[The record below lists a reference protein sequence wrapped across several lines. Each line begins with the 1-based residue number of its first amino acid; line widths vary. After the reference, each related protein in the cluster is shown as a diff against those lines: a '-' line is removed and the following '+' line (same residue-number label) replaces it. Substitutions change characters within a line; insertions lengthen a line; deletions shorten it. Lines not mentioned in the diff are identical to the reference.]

1 LRQPYNQPTYFLDF
15 KIIMKRVLFILMCIG
30 LGSGALADEG
40 MWLPLHIERLNYR
53 DMDKMGLQLTA
64 DEIYSINHSS
74 LKDAIVNLG
83 GGFCTG
89 EIISDAGLML
99 TNHHCGYS
107 FIQRHSTVENDILTN
122 GFWAQTKEDEL
133 PNEGLYVQFLVRM
146 EDVTKDVLKKVK
158 DKMTDTERNYAI
170 ETAIEEITKTVKG
183 TSHYDVV
190 VKSFY
195 EGNEFY
201 LFVYETFHDVRLVG
215 TPPESI
221 GKFGGDTDNWMW
233 PRHTGD
239 FSLFRV
245 YAAPDGKPAKYAPEN
260 VPLKPKHHLPVS
272 LDGVQENDF
281 AMVLGYPG
289 TTTRYMTSFGVKMAI
304 EKTNP
309 ARVKIRGKKLDIM
322 KKYMDADA
330 STRLAYASKYAGVSN
345 YWKYFIGQTKGLQNL
360 DVYSKKVALEQELS
374 SWISDKKSRVNEF
387 GDPVK
392 EIETAYQKV
401 NELTLPFYY
410 HFEAGFGIEFV
421 KEFHKLSTLAKALN
435 SDDSE
440 VLEIAQKFRQSS
452 AAFFKDYRPEI
463 DREVFEAM
471 TMFFLTDVDPAYLP
485 EAFKAANPLAA
496 NQEPFF
502 EGFSASKEMDIAA
515 LAHFIFSNSI
525 LVNQQ
530 KLMSF
535 LDNPEAGILENDPG
549 YKVALSV
556 YESYRN
562 VSVKRGEALADLESG
577 RRNFIAAL
585 RKMNSTNNY
594 YPDANST
601 MRLTYGKVLSYDARD
616 AVHYHYLTTL
626 KGVMEK
632 EDSSN
637 PEFIVHPKLKE
648 LYQRQDYGQYGND
661 GILYVGFLTN
671 NDITGGNSG
680 SPVINGQGHLIG
692 TAFDGNWEAMSGDI
706 AFEPDLQRCISVDIR
721 YVLFVIDKFAGA
733 SHLID
738 EMTIIKNGAPQTRR

>member
-1 LRQPYNQPTYFLDF
+1 
-15 KIIMKRVLFILMCIG
+15 MKRVLFILMCVG

-40 MWLPLHIERLNYR
+40 MWLPLHIDRLNYR

-64 DEIYSINHSS
+64 AEIYSINQSS

-89 EIISDAGLML
+89 EIISGTGLML

-122 GFWAQTKEDEL
+122 GFWAQSKEDEL
-133 PNEGLYVQFLVRM
+133 PNPGLYVQFLVRM

-158 DKMTDTERNYAI
+158 DKMTEAERSYVIEAAI
-170 ETAIEEITKTVKG
+170 GEITKAAKG
-183 TSHYDVV
+183 SSHYDVT

-195 EGNEFY
+195 EGNEYY
-201 LFVYETFHDVRLVG
+201 LFVYEAFHDVRLVG

-239 FSLFRV
+239 FALFRV
-245 YAAPDGKPAKYAPEN
+245 YSAPDGKPAKYAPEN
-260 VPLKPKHHLPVS
+260 IPLKPRHHLPVS

-281 AMVLGYPG
+281 AMVFGYPG
-289 TTTRYMTSFGVKMAI
+289 TTTRYMTSFGVKLAV

-309 ARVKIRGKKLDIM
+309 ARVKIRGAKLEIM
-322 KKYMDADA
+322 KKYMNADA
-330 STRLAYASKYAGVSN
+330 ATRLAYASKYAGVSN

-360 DVYSKKVALEQELS
+360 DVYSKKVALEEELS
-374 SWISDKKSRVNEF
+374 AWITDKKSRVNEY
-387 GDPVK
+387 GNPVK

-401 NELTLPFYY
+401 EEITLPFYY

-421 KEFHKLSTLAKALN
+421 KEFYKLSTLAKALEN
-435 SDDSE
+435 DGSE
-440 VLEIAQKFRQSS
+440 EEIQELAQKFKESS
-452 AAFFKDYRPEI
+452 SVFFKDYRAEI
-463 DREVFEAM
+463 DREVFVVMAEY
-471 TMFFLTDVDPAYLP
+471 FLNDLDPSYIP
-485 EAFKAANPLAA
+485 EAFMAVHPQRA
-496 NQEPFF
+496 NQEPFLQ
-502 EGFSASKEMDIAA
+502 GFKADKEMDIEA
-515 LAHFIFSNSI
+515 LADFVFTNSI
-525 LVNQQ
+525 LVDEQ
-530 KLMSF
+530 KLMAF
-535 LDNPEAGILENDPG
+535 LDHPESGVLLNDPG

-556 YESYRN
+556 YESYGD
-562 VSVKRGEALADLESG
+562 VSEKRGEAMNKLESG

-585 RKMNSTNNY
+585 RKMNNDKKY

-632 EDSSN
+632 EDPTN

-648 LYQRQDYGQYGND
+648 LFKRQDYGQYGDD
-661 GILYVGFLTN
+661 GKLYVGFLTN

-680 SPVINGQGHLIG
+680 SPVINGKGHLIG

-706 AFEPDLQRCISVDIR
+706 AFEPELQRCISVDIR
-721 YVLFVIDKFAGA
+721 YVLFIIDKFAGA

-738 EMTIIKNGAPQTRR
+738 EMTIIKNGAAQTKL

>member
-1 LRQPYNQPTYFLDF
+1 
-15 KIIMKRVLFILMCIG
+15 MKRVLFILMCIG

-40 MWLPLHIERLNYR
+40 MWLPLHIERLNHR

-64 DEIYSINHSS
+64 EEIYSINNSS

-122 GFWAQTKEDEL
+122 GFWAQSKEDEL

-158 DKMTDTERNYAI
+158 DKMTDAERTYAI
-170 ETAIEEITKTVKG
+170 ETAIDEITKNAKG
-183 TSHYDVV
+183 TSHYDVS
-190 VKSFY
+190 VKAFY

-260 VPLKPKHHLPVS
+260 IPLKPKHHLPVS

-281 AMVLGYPG
+281 AMIFGYPG

-309 ARVKIRGKKLDIM
+309 ARVKIRGKKLEIM

-330 STRLAYASKYAGVSN
+330 ATRLAYASKYASVSN

-374 SWISDKKSRVNEF
+374 AWISDKKSRVNEY
-387 GDPVK
+387 GNPLE
-392 EIETAYQKV
+392 EIETAYQNV
-401 NELTLPFYY
+401 EDITLPFYY
-410 HFEAGFGIEFV
+410 HLEAGFGIEMINHFY
-421 KEFHKLSTLAKALN
+421 KLHPLAKALTIEDN
-435 SDDSE
+435 DI
-440 VLEIAQKFRQSS
+440 EIKDLSLKYKESS
-452 AAFFKDYRPEI
+452 ATFYKDYRPEL

-471 TMFFLTDVDPAYLP
+471 VTYFLTDIDPNYIP
-485 EAFKAANPLAA
+485 EAFLAANPLAA
-496 NQEPFF
+496 NQEPFL
-502 EGFSASKEMDIAA
+502 EGFEASKAMDISA
-515 LAHFIFSNSI
+515 LADYIFKNSI
-525 LVNQQ
+525 LVNEQ

-535 LDNPEAGILENDPG
+535 LDNPQAGVLENDPG
-549 YKVALSV
+549 YKVAFSV
-556 YESYRN
+556 YDSYRN
-562 VSVKRGEALADLESG
+562 VSVKRGEAMTKLESG

-585 RKMNSTNNY
+585 RKMNSNKNY

-601 MRLTYGKVLSYDARD
+601 MRFTYGKVLSYDARD

-632 EDSSN
+632 EDPTN
-637 PEFIVHPKLKE
+637 PEFVVHPKLKE
-648 LYQRQDYGQYGND
+648 LYEKQEYGQYGED

-680 SPVINGQGHLIG
+680 SPVINGKGHLIG

-706 AFEPDLQRCISVDIR
+706 AFEPDLQRCINVDIR

-738 EMTIIKNGAPQTRR
+738 EMTIIKNGAAQTRN